1 MNVPTHPAADRAIR
15 AGIVALVLLI
25 CGFVSW
31 AGFIPISGAVVAT
44 GQVDVEKSRQVVQ
57 HPEGGRIAA
66 VLVSEG
72 QEVRA
77 GQDLVRLD
85 SRTDEAALALA
96 EGQMARAMA
105 EKARLLAERD
115 GGAQLALVPGLAA
128 LIAQKP
134 DLFSLVLEQ
143 ESLLQSRRDSLTD
156 ELATLAAQERQA
168 GAEIAGL
175 DIQAAASTRQM
186 TMLTVEL
193 RRQSGLLAKG
203 LAQVAHVTDLQR
215 EIARLD
221 GAMGGLQ
228 AARAQAEEH
237 GSAARLQAQ
246 QLNRSLREDAIARL
260 RDIAAALDQ
269 LADRCTQSRARIAA
283 ATLRAPLDGRV
294 LNLAFTSASAVV
306 RPAEPILFIMP
317 SRRPLVVEVRIAPT
331 DVDQVRPGQTATVR
345 IAAYDSRSTP
355 DMAGR
360 VVGLSAD
367 ALTDSNRSQSFYR
380 AEIEFDP
387 SGSTAASPPLR
398 LVPGMPV
405 EVFLRTTDR
414 TALSLLTEPLML
426 YFRHAFRAG

>member
-1 MNVPTHPAADRAIR
+1 MTGATHPAAGRAIR
-15 AGIVALVLLI
+15 AGIAALALLFT
-25 CGFVSW
+25 GFFSW
-31 AGFIPISGAVVAT
+31 AGFVPISGAIVAT

-66 VLVSEG
+66 ILVSEG

-85 SRTDEAALALA
+85 SRADETALALT
-96 EGQMARAMA
+96 ESQMARAMA

-115 GGAQLALVPGLAA
+115 GGARLALVPGLAA

-134 DLFSLVLEQ
+134 DLIALILEQ
-143 ESLLQSRRDSLTD
+143 ESLFQSRRDRLAD

-168 GAEIAGL
+168 GAEVAGL
-175 DIQAAASTRQM
+175 DIQVAANTRQM

-221 GAMGGLQ
+221 GATGSLQ

-237 GSAARLQAQ
+237 GSAALLQAQ
-246 QLNRSLREDAIARL
+246 QLKRSLREDAIARL

-269 LADRCTQSRARIAA
+269 LTDRCTQLRARIAA

-294 LNLAFTSASAVV
+294 LNLSFTSASAVV

-317 SRRPLVVEVRIAPT
+317 SHRPLVVEVRIEPT

-345 IAAYDSRSTP
+345 LAAYDSRSTP
-355 DMAGR
+355 DMSGR
-360 VVGLSAD
+360 VVSLSAD
-367 ALTDSNRSQSFYR
+367 TLNDTNRGQSFYR

-387 SGSTAASPPLR
+387 AGGTAASPPLR

-414 TALSLLTEPLML
+414 TALSLLTEPLTL
-426 YFRHAFRAG
+426 YFRRAFRAG